1 MRVISPPSIRVG
13 DAAVNLTSGFTKS
26 FVAAAVDAIHEAKR
40 LPEKTDKDFFAAV
53 KSIDQCKAAIETLK
67 NERQALSIAKK
78 ALQGED
84 FVAIDHPIADVAHQL
99 AISSRGIRNFNSD
112 HKAASTSH
120 LVPHIERALD
130 VIDNEVDVAKGRLSK
145 LKAESGEL
153 LIRCIATEGLNQQ
166 HLSKHLHLLPD
177 GWGAKM
183 KKFIDDDSHERPQI
197 STDNEFPT
205 DDYELYANYAKALA
219 NRLIDDRAA
228 VAKGQ
233 RRANKHVSDGIK
245 NRRLRDEIKE
255 LMS

>member
-1 MRVISPPSIRVG
+1 MRVISPPTVQLG
-13 DAAVNLTSGFTKS
+13 DATINLTSGVSKAFASAAIDAVHESKRSSEKTEQD
-26 FVAAAVDAIHEAKR
+26 FYAAVE
-40 LPEKTDKDFFAAV
+40 
-53 KSIDQCKAAIETLK
+53 SIDQTRALINTLKSERKALNTTKAALK
-67 NERQALSIAKK
+67 GDDFLSC
-78 ALQGED
+78 
-84 FVAIDHPIADVAHQL
+84 DHPLVDVAHQL
-99 AISSRGIRNFNSD
+99 AVSAKGIRNFNSD
-112 HKAASTSH
+112 HKAASTGN

-130 VIDNEVDVAKGRLSK
+130 VIDSEVDVAKGRLSK

-166 HLSKHLHLLPD
+166 HFAKHLYLLPD

-183 KKFIDDDSHERPQI
+183 RKYIDDDSHERPQI

-233 RRANKHVSDGIK
+233 RRANKHVSDGVK

-255 LMS
+255 LMR